1 MNDDRQSEAWFAEQ
15 LAELQTRLRRLEQL
29 EADKEKITGQRVGF
43 GPERIAL
50 MELIDKLTSQLERMR
65 SHNGPQ

>member
-50 MELIDKLTSQLERMR
+50 MELIDKLTGQLERMR